1 MKDIILAALLL
12 VGIVDQISDGKAM
25 IEYEE
30 RGKLKYSYVSLDL
43 SSCVPTEGQTVHF
56 FKDYKIVTC
65 EEIKDEL

>member
-1 MKDIILAALLL
+1 MKDIILATLLL

-30 RGKLKYSYVSLDL
+30 HGKLKYSYVSLDQ
-43 SSCVPTEGQTVHF
+43 SACVPVEGQSVHF

-65 EEIKDEL
+65 IE